1 MRSGVSAMEEN
12 CGKKAV
18 KCFEVMICCSVLEER
33 ENGNGKG
40 EVVKILFSL
49 FAVTFAYSVFDLD
62 STEKL
67 KKENK
72 VAYH

>member
-1 MRSGVSAMEEN
+1 MEDN
-12 CGKKAV
+12 CGKKGV
-18 KCFEVMICCSVLEER
+18 KCCSVLEER
-33 ENGNGKG
+33 ENGNGNGKG
-40 EVVKILFSL
+40 EVMKILFSL
-49 FAVTFAYSVFDLD
+49 FAVTFGYSVFDLD